1 MSVNRLSVGP
11 VWAPARRCDRDADTG
26 AGVAQAHAHAHA
38 PQLRPGVAAFIETY
52 RWHGHRFAR
61 LDPLAPQEAPDGDGS
76 AWSVGSGDGPT
87 LAQFG
92 LSDDTALSEDQR
104 PVLGATKAKDLHQRL
119 RHWYCG
125 TVALDVT
132 AVRDEQ
138 RRAWLYQQFETEDA
152 TGAFA
157 DRVAADRRQTGP
169 SAERAAAA
177 ESPKLEGDAH
187 SSESAE
193 PSLVAERA
201 EHLLRRLAQ
210 VEGWERF
217 LSRRYPHGK
226 RFSLEGHEAL
236 IPLLEAV
243 LARAASQG
251 ISRCVMG
258 MPHRGR
264 VNVLA
269 NLLGHPVDEIMD
281 FFEPQPAHPERQKD
295 LVYHLGG
302 RYDVSTPHG
311 AMAVTLASNP
321 SHLQSVYPVVVG
333 MARGSNLQHGAGRS
347 LAAAQALSAG
357 RLPAQ
362 RCLPVM
368 MHGDA
373 AFAGQGVVMETL
385 ALGLKTGYE
394 VGGVIHII
402 INNQVGFT
410 EPNRMDPEQSRFCTD
425 VTRTVDAPVLRV
437 SASDP
442 EAVLRVAAMA
452 VDYRARFGTDVVID
466 LVGFRR
472 LGHSE
477 HDEPM
482 LTAPRLYAQ
491 MPEQP
496 GVATR
501 YAHRLVARGV
511 LTDAAAHAALQALEV
526 FDPAVL
532 RAPGHP
538 MPGAKAST
546 AVQEAPQAQRAR
558 RGDEGMQTQG
568 APADIGS
575 APRSLAGIPWP
586 ASLPAPQAAAP
597 VGTMPDADALRWV
610 LANLADVPTAF
621 EPHPLLARLAAR
633 WQRLAVGELTPQG
646 RPEAIDW
653 CTAESIA
660 HALTLS
666 AGVPLRIS
674 GLDVQRGTF
683 MHRHAVW
690 HNQSASGPA
699 QWMPLSHFTAK
710 ASLEVHNSILSEEA
724 VLGFEYG
731 HSVAAPSA
739 MTVWEAQFGDFV
751 NGAQVFLDQYLSCG
765 EEKWGSVSGLTV
777 LLPHGYEGVGPE
789 HSNAFLTRIL
799 LLCGADNLRVAM
811 PSTAAQW
818 ALLLLQQAL
827 DPVKKPLVV
836 MTPKAVLLGEPRSH
850 TTLEAL
856 AGARFQPV
864 IDDEAAV
871 RAQVQRVL
879 VCSGKVYYDLLSA
892 RASLPVSE
900 AREVALVRVERLYP
914 FPSDELADVLKGYPA
929 ATSLV
934 WVQEETRN
942 QGAWPVVRDELQALV
957 SGSERLRLSEVS
969 RPVTAAGATAS
980 AVVHGEQQRAL
991 VGRALG
997 GICS

>member
-1 MSVNRLSVGP
+1 MSVNRIFTGP
-11 VWAPARRCDRDADTG
+11 VWAPLRRCDRDAEG
-26 AGVAQAHAHAHA
+26 GLLAQAEA
-38 PQLRPGVAAFIETY
+38 PPLRPGVAALIQTFREQ
-52 RWHGHRFAR
+52 GHRFAQ
-61 LDPLAPQEAPDGDGS
+61 LDPLSAVGS
-76 AWSVGSGDGPT
+76 AGAAECPS

-92 LSDDTALSEDQR
+92 LSDDSALSDDPR
-104 PVLGATKAKDLHQRL
+104 PVLGATQAKALHQRL
-119 RHWYCG
+119 RGWYCG

-138 RRAWLYQQFETEDA
+138 RRAWLHQRLETEEGTSA
-152 TGAFA
+152 SAGTSE
-157 DRVAADRRQTGP
+157 AAEP
-169 SAERAAAA
+169 ALAAERARR
-177 ESPKLEGDAH
+177 
-187 SSESAE
+187 AE
-193 PSLVAERA
+193 P
-201 EHLLRRLAQ
+201 LLRRLAQ

-226 RFSLEGHEAL
+226 RFSLEGNEAL
-236 IPLLEAV
+236 IPLLETV

-251 ISRCVMG
+251 VSRCVMG

-269 NLLGHPVDEIMD
+269 NLLGHPADEIMD
-281 FFEPQPAHPERQKD
+281 FFESQPAHPERQKD

-302 RYDVSTPHG
+302 RYEVKTAHG
-311 AMAVTLASNP
+311 TMAVTLASNP

-333 MARGSNLQHGAGRS
+333 MARGSNLQHGVGRRR
-347 LAAAQALSAG
+347 AASEGLSAG

-362 RCLPVM
+362 RCLPVV

-402 INNQVGFT
+402 INNQLGFT
-410 EPNRMDPEQSRFCTD
+410 EPNRMDQQQARFCTD

-442 EAVLRVAAMA
+442 EAVLRVAALA

-491 MPEQP
+491 MPDQP
-496 GVATR
+496 GVATA
-501 YAHRLVARGV
+501 YARTLVASGI
-511 LTDAAAHAALQALEV
+511 LTEHSAGEALQALEV

-532 RAPGHP
+532 RTPGHLVR
-538 MPGAKAST
+538 GAMAS
-546 AVQEAPQAQRAR
+546 AESQEALGFMRAA
-558 RGDEGMQTQG
+558 DESQQIEG
-568 APADIGS
+568 ATAEIANQP
-575 APRSLAGIPWP
+575 PSLAGIPLPW
-586 ASLPAPQAAAP
+586 SLPATQAAAP
-597 VGTMPDADALRWV
+597 AGTMPDADALRWV

-621 EPHPLLARLAAR
+621 EPHPMLARLAAR
-633 WQRLAVGELTPQG
+633 WQRLAEGEGTPQG
-646 RPEAIDW
+646 RPETIDW

-710 ASLEVHNSILSEEA
+710 APLEVHNSILSEEA

-765 EEKWGSVSGLTV
+765 EEKWGDASGLTV

-827 DPVKKPLVV
+827 DPVRKPLVV
-836 MTPKAVLLGEPRSH
+836 MTPKAVLLGEARSH
-850 TTLEAL
+850 TTLQAL

-864 IDDEAAV
+864 IDDDEAV
-871 RAQVQRVL
+871 RSQVQRVL

-892 RASLPVSE
+892 RASLPVNE

-914 FPSDELADVLKGYPA
+914 FPSDELADVLKGYPS

-942 QGAWPVVRDELQALV
+942 QGAWPVVRDDLQALAT
-957 SGSERLRLSEVS
+957 GSMRLSEVS

-980 AVVHGEQQRAL
+980 AVVHGQQQKAL

-997 GICS
+997 DRCF

>member
-11 VWAPARRCDRDADTG
+11 VWAPRRRFDRDAEAG
-26 AGVAQAHAHAHA
+26 AGVAQAHA
-38 PQLRPGVAAFIETY
+38 PQWRPGVAALIETY

-61 LDPLAPQEAPDGDGS
+61 LDPLAPLDGDGS
-76 AWSVGSGDGPT
+76 AGSSRSGDGPT

-92 LSDDTALSEDQR
+92 LSDDSLLSEDQR
-104 PVLGATKAKDLHQRL
+104 PVLGATHAKQLHQRL
-119 RHWYCG
+119 RDWYCG
-125 TVALDVT
+125 TVALDIT
-132 AVRDEQ
+132 AVRDPQ
-138 RRAWLYQQFETEDA
+138 RREWLQQRMESEDGATPFLVRDDA
-152 TGAFA
+152 TRSGSTGASRQPD
-157 DRVAADRRQTGP
+157 DRGH
-169 SAERAAAA
+169 
-177 ESPKLEGDAH
+177 EGTAP
-187 SSESAE
+187 A
-193 PSLVAERA
+193 V
-201 EHLLRRLAQ
+201 HLLQRLAQ

-264 VNVLA
+264 VNVLV
-269 NLLGHPVDEIMD
+269 NLLGHPADEIMD
-281 FFEPQPAHPERQKD
+281 FFEPQPSHPERQKD

-302 RYDVSTPHG
+302 RYEVRTPQG
-311 AMAVTLASNP
+311 AMSVTLASNP

-333 MARGSNLQHGAGRS
+333 MARGSNLQHGAGGA
-347 LAAAQALSAG
+347 LAASSALGAG
-357 RLPAQ
+357 RAPV
-362 RCLPVM
+362 RCCLPVV

-385 ALGLKTGYE
+385 ALGLKAGYE
-394 VGGVIHII
+394 VGGVVHIV
-402 INNQVGFT
+402 INNQLGFT
-410 EPNRMDPEQSRFCTD
+410 EPNRMDSHQSRFCTD

-442 EAVLRVAAMA
+442 EAVLRVASMA

-491 MPEQP
+491 MPQQP
-496 GVATR
+496 GAASD
-501 YAHRLVARGV
+501 YARALVAKGA
-511 LTDAAAHAALQALEV
+511 LTEAASREAMQALEL

-532 RAPGHP
+532 RVPGRRVDGP
-538 MPGAKAST
+538 DASP
-546 AVQEAPQAQRAR
+546 VSEASSRSR
-558 RGDEGMQTQG
+558 RVEEGMQTHG
-568 APADIGS
+568 PLTEIGS
-575 APRSLAGIPWP
+575 EPPSLAGIPMPWP
-586 ASLPAPQAAAP
+586 QPAPQAGLPA
-597 VGTMPDADALRWV
+597 GTMPDVDTLRWV
-610 LANLADVPTAF
+610 LANLADVPPAF

-633 WQRLAVGELTPQG
+633 WQRLATGELTPQG
-646 RPEAIDW
+646 RPETLDW

-690 HNQSASGPA
+690 HHQSATGPA
-699 QWMPLSHFTAK
+699 TWTPLSHFTAK
-710 ASLEVHNSILSEEA
+710 ASLEVYNSILSEEA

-765 EEKWGSVSGLTV
+765 EEKWGYASGLTV

-836 MTPKAVLLGEPRSH
+836 MTPKAVLLGEVRSH
-850 TTLEAL
+850 TTLQAL
-856 AGARFQPV
+856 AGARFRPV
-864 IDDEAAV
+864 IDDEEAV
-871 RAQVQRVL
+871 RSQVQRVL
-879 VCSGKVYYDLLSA
+879 VCSGKVYYDLQSA
-892 RASLPVSE
+892 RAALPVTQ

-929 ATSLV
+929 ATSVV

-957 SGSERLRLSEVS
+957 TGAMRLSEVS

-980 AVVHGEQQRAL
+980 AVLHGEQQRAL

-997 GICS
+997 KSRF

>member
-11 VWAPARRCDRDADTG
+11 SWAPRRRWDRETEAG
-26 AGVAQAHAHAHA
+26 ALAQAEA
-38 PQLRPGVAAFIETY
+38 PRLSPGVAALIDTF
-52 RWHGHRFAR
+52 RWHGHRFAQ
-61 LDPLAPQEAPDGDGS
+61 LDPLG
-76 AWSVGSGDGPT
+76 WSGDAELPT
-87 LAQFG
+87 LEQFG
-92 LSDDTALSEDQR
+92 LGDDTVLSHDAL
-104 PVLGATKAKDLHQRL
+104 PVLGAVRARELHERL
-119 RHWYCG
+119 TAWYCG

-132 AVRDEQ
+132 AVRDAQ
-138 RRAWLYQQFETEDA
+138 RREWLQQRMETA
-152 TGAFA
+152 GPASGADLPVGAKGTHA
-157 DRVAADRRQTGP
+157 DQRPALDEA
-169 SAERAAAA
+169 
-177 ESPKLEGDAH
+177 
-187 SSESAE
+187 
-193 PSLVAERA
+193 
-201 EHLLRRLAQ
+201 LLHRLAQ

-251 ISRCVMG
+251 LSRCVMG

-264 VNVLA
+264 VNVLV
-269 NLLGHPVDEIMD
+269 NLLGHPADEIMD
-281 FFEPQPAHPERQKD
+281 FFEPQPAHPQRQKD

-302 RYDVSTPHG
+302 RYEVKTPHG

-347 LAAAQALSAG
+347 LAASTALSAG

-362 RCLPVM
+362 RCLPVV

-402 INNQVGFT
+402 INNQLGFT
-410 EPNRMDPEQSRFCTD
+410 EPNRMDQQQSRFCTD

-491 MPEQP
+491 MPQQP

-501 YAHRLVARGV
+501 YARTLVARGG
-511 LTDAAAHAALQALEV
+511 LTEASAHAALQALEL

-532 RAPGHP
+532 RAPGRRVD
-538 MPGAKAST
+538 GARAST
-546 AVQEAPQAQRAR
+546 VSEESSSFM
-558 RGDEGMQTQG
+558 RGDEDTQPQE
-568 APADIGS
+568 AAAEIGS
-575 APRSLAGIPWP
+575 GPLSLAGIPMPWC
-586 ASLPAPQAAAP
+586 LPAPQAAAP
-597 VGTMPDADALRWV
+597 AGTMPDADALRWV
-610 LANLADVPTAF
+610 LANLADVPTGF
-621 EPHPLLARLAAR
+621 EPHPSLARLAVR
-633 WQRLAVGELTPQG
+633 WQRLAVGERTPQG
-646 RPEAIDW
+646 RPETIDW

-666 AGVPLRIS
+666 AGVPLRLS

-690 HNQSASGPA
+690 HNQSATAPA
-699 QWMPLSHFTAK
+699 TWMPLSHFTAR
-710 ASLEVHNSILSEEA
+710 APLEVHNSILSEEA

-765 EEKWGSVSGLTV
+765 EEKWGDASGLTV

-818 ALLLLQQAL
+818 ALLLVQQAM
-827 DPVKKPLVV
+827 DPVRKPLVV
-836 MTPKAVLLGEPRSH
+836 MTPKAVLLGEARSY
-850 TTLEAL
+850 TTLQAL

-864 IDDEAAV
+864 IDDDEAV
-871 RAQVQRVL
+871 RSQVQRVL

-892 RASLPVSE
+892 RASLPVDE
-900 AREVALVRVERLYP
+900 ARQIALVRVERLYP
-914 FPSDELADVLKGYPA
+914 FPSDELADVLKGYPS

-957 SGSERLRLSEVS
+957 TGPMRLSEVS

-980 AVVHGEQQRAL
+980 AVVHAQQQTELVERAL
-991 VGRALG
+991 VERALG
-997 GICS
+997 ESRC